1 MACTSGRGREIFAR
15 ACPNMP
21 ADSVTPATRAK
32 VARSVLT
39 KNLAVKPGERV
50 IIEAWTHTL
59 PWAVTFA
66 REARRLGAQTLVP
79 YEDED
84 AYWDAVKS
92 GSETVLGKPAAH
104 EWAALGKT
112 DVYIHMWGPGD
123 RVRLGTLPE
132 KQANTLFEFNGDW
145 YRAAA
150 KAGVRGARMELGRPF
165 PTLAKAYSTD
175 QKRWTE
181 QVVRATMVSPGAL
194 AASAAPVARALQ
206 RGKRIR
212 IRDDAGTDL
221 TLGLAGR
228 KPRTL
233 VGRVSPADRHRQFYS
248 LTTLPNGVVHVALD
262 EKVADGT
269 IVANRDSF
277 YDDGVATGGVL
288 RFRRGKLTSAE
299 FDRGGERFRKPFKAG
314 GKGRDRPGQLRV
326 GLNPELHNT
335 PQLEDIELGAF
346 TVAVGGNDSLG
357 GKNTSPFFGW
367 VVNAGASLEVDGK
380 PVPIRG

>member
-1 MACTSGRGREIFAR
+1 MAKD
-15 ACPNMP
+15 PVP
-21 ADSVTPATRAK
+21 PATRTK

-92 GSETVLGKPAAH
+92 GSENVLGKPAAH

-132 KQANTLFEFNGDW
+132 KQASTLFGFNADW

-150 KAGVRGARMELGRPF
+150 KAGVRGARMELGRPY
-165 PTLAKAYSTD
+165 PTLARAYAAD
-175 QKRWTE
+175 QSRWTDE
-181 QVVRATMVSPGAL
+181 VIRATMVSPDAL

-228 KPRTL
+228 KPK
-233 VGRVSPADRHRQFYS
+233 VFAGHVSPADRHRQFFS
-248 LTTLPNGVVHVALD
+248 LTTLPSGAIHVALD
-262 EKVADGT
+262 ENVADGT
-269 IVANRDSF
+269 IVGNRDCF

-288 RFRRGKLTSAE
+288 RFRRGRLTRAE

-346 TVAVGGNDSLG
+346 TVAVGGNAFLD